1 MKPIE
6 KRKTTKEIV
15 YERLKDAILHGDI
28 KHKEVLTETYLADS
42 LETSR
47 TPIREAVSDL
57 VKEGLLTHIPRRGFR
72 VREITEHEMDQIIY
86 LRTSIEIKGVTLL
99 ASTITHEDVMVLN
112 HIISQQEEAIK
123 SNNRIEYI
131 ELDQLFHRKILRAS
145 HQNLL
150 EQIHKELYNLTRLI
164 GHAAITKE
172 GRMEDVIEEHKNIVR
187 ALEEKDDLKASEYMK
202 NHLMITGEIV
212 KQVKD
217 D

>member
-28 KHKEVLTETYLADS
+28 EHKEVLTETYLADS
-42 LETSR
+42 LDTSR

-99 ASTITHEDVMVLN
+99 ASTITDEDVKVLN